1 MQIVGP
7 KFQYLVNRPG
17 WKVKI
22 CISNMFPGDTDASGS
37 KIKLLLQ
44 YIKQIW
50 SSFVGLKGGG
60 SD

>member
-44 YIKQIW
+44 YIKQI
-50 SSFVGLKGGG
+50 
-60 SD
+60 